1 MFLGG
6 LLAGVPILAVAAIAA
21 LGVGAAALAA
31 RFRLGTI
38 AMTLSCRCSGSA

>member
-6 LLAGVPILAVAAIAA
+6 LLAGVPVLAVAAIAA

-31 RFRLGTI
+31 RFRLGTR
-38 AMTLSCRCSGSA
+38 SR